1 LDRSVAYRVID
12 VPMKRKTTEKKAG
25 IPPSL
30 RKLLHQHETW
40 RLGQCLNLLPSENIS
55 SPAVRGMLSCD
66 LANRYTSAER
76 FYMGTKYIDLIQ
88 TETET
93 LAKEIFR
100 AKYADVR
107 PLSGHSADMIALT
120 ALAKR
125 GDKIITVGPGNG
137 GYPGI
142 SQVGYPKIY
151 GLQVLEFPFSRG
163 VFNINPEQA
172 VAVIER
178 ERPSLVVF
186 GASLILFPHPVQ
198 ALAHVCDQVGAKV
211 VFDGSHVLGLI
222 AGGQFQDPLREG
234 AGVLIGSTHKS
245 FFGPQ
250 GGIILSNAY
259 VENLRSEVHPA
270 IVDNAHWN
278 RIAALQVALYE
289 MKRFGK
295 RYARQVVRNS
305 KALAEALDQ
314 HGVKLLGKE
323 AGFTQSHQ
331 VIVDVP
337 SEAEGFRL
345 ARRLEEANIIVDIAV
360 RIGTSEET
368 RRGMREG
375 EMTQIAELIARLWI
389 GNEDPSR
396 VKKEVLKL
404 RRDFPSIHFA

>member
-1 LDRSVAYRVID
+1 
-12 VPMKRKTTEKKAG
+12 MKRKSTGKKGG
-25 IPPSL
+25 IPASL
-30 RKLLHQHETW
+30 RKLVHKHEAW
-40 RLGQCLNLLPSENIS
+40 RLGQCLNLLPSENMS

-66 LANRYTSAER
+66 LANRYTSPER
-76 FYMGTKYIDLIQ
+76 FYMGTKYTDQIQ

-93 LAKEIFR
+93 LAKEVFL

-120 ALAKR
+120 ALAKY
-125 GDKIITVGPGNG
+125 GDKIITVGTGNG

-142 SQVGYPKIY
+142 SQQGYPKIY
-151 GLQVLEFPFSRG
+151 GLRVLEFPFNKK
-163 VFNINPEQA
+163 VFNIDTEQA
-172 VAVIER
+172 GAVIQR
-178 ERPSLVVF
+178 ERPSVVVF

-198 ALAHVCDQVGAKV
+198 ALAGVCEQVGARV
-211 VFDGSHVLGLI
+211 IFDGSHVLGLI

-234 AGVLIGSTHKS
+234 AAVLIGSTHKS

-259 VENLRSEVHPA
+259 EESLRKEVHPA

-295 RYARQVVRNS
+295 RYAEQVVRNS
-305 KALAEALDQ
+305 KALAVALDQ

-331 VIVDVP
+331 VIVDVA
-337 SEAEGFRL
+337 SEDEGFRL
-345 ARRLEEANIIVDIAV
+345 ARRLEEANMIVDIAV

-375 EMTQIAELIARLWI
+375 EMSQIAELIARLWI
-389 GNEDPSR
+389 RNEDPIKVR
-396 VKKEVLKL
+396 KEVLKL